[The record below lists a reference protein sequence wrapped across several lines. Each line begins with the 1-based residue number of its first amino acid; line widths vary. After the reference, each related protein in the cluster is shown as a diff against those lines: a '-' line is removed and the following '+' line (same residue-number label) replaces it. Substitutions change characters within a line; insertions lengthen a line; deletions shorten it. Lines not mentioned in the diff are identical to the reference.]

1 MCVND
6 LLIRDGYVNLH
17 FFFRFSNR
25 SFRLMLQISLQFS
38 PKDSLPERQRSALP
52 VLWSPLSA
60 EAEKAE
66 SVVKVGLRKMK
77 TFNHCMSNRQAS
89 EKESS
94 KKDGSSGS
102 GSESKS
108 PERNLDSEYP
118 FDTDSLDEG
127 DAADESEE
135 NKENASGVADPV
147 NYKTLRYA
155 NWARGSF
162 HADTNPEDE
171 DLIYYSHRRPSA
183 ETGHCCDEVSNDV
196 VGSEQANGQMS
207 KKKMLS
213 WKKRKLSFRS
223 AKPKGEPLL
232 KKDCLEEGGDD
243 IDFDRR
249 QLSSS
254 DESTSDVCI
263 LTKIVYS
270 SQFHNIVS

>member
-1 MCVND
+1 
-6 LLIRDGYVNLH
+6 
-17 FFFRFSNR
+17 
-25 SFRLMLQISLQFS
+25 MLFQISLQFT
-38 PKDSLPERQRSALP
+38 PKESLPERQRSALP

-77 TFNHCMSNRQAS
+77 TFNHCMSNPQAS
-89 EKESS
+89 ENDDQ
-94 KKDGSSGS
+94 KDGSSGS
-102 GSESKS
+102 EGKS
-108 PERNLDSEYP
+108 PERNLDSESTYP

-127 DAADESEE
+127 DDADESEE
-135 NKENASGVADPV
+135 NKENESSVADPV

-171 DLIYYSHRRPSA
+171 DLIYYTHRSPLA
-183 ETGHCCDEVSNDV
+183 ETGHCGDEVSSDV
-196 VGSEQANGQMS
+196 VNLEQANGQMS
-207 KKKMLS
+207 KKRMLS

-223 AKPKGEPLL
+223 SKQKGEPLL

-254 DESTSDVCI
+254 DESSCDVYI
-263 LTKIVYS
+263 YIHIDYVVYS
-270 SQFHNIVS
+270 FWYS